1 MNKPD
6 GKVQSVLACKCKV
19 KVLMEV
25 KVYLANIGKKK
36 FIKLSKALEKRF
48 NRYKTSARK

>member
-6 GKVQSVLACKCKV
+6 GKVRSALAFKCKV

-25 KVYLANIGKKK
+25 KVYVANSGQKK
-36 FIKLSKALEKRF
+36 FIKLSKALEKTF
-48 NRYKTSARK
+48 QPV